1 MPSRKRNKGKERKA
15 KKAELEVK
23 RIENEKMVVREG
35 WQGWAR
41 GQDMLEDG
49 RVITQCNHGCDLVI
63 PNSNNHPVTSFMDA
77 FFMYDAND
85 SNILSIPM
93 EKYLRETY
101 RYWEYK

>member
-41 GQDMLEDG
+41 GEHVL
-49 RVITQCNHGCDLVI
+49 
-63 PNSNNHPVTSFMDA
+63 
-77 FFMYDAND
+77 
-85 SNILSIPM
+85 
-93 EKYLRETY
+93 
-101 RYWEYK
+101 